1 LKWCETGVFHAI
13 PNDVPDTVLLLT
25 SSLLSAVQVAEE
37 VTPVET
43 MEIEG
48 PIHFLRLDL
57 PSEPEPWTYAV
68 SYAPHGYS
76 GSVKMLR
83 RLGRESLKVYLERE
97 VGILPKFTERA
108 LEGLERE
115 GSATIPTVRLTR
127 DRLEALGLL

>member
-1 LKWCETGVFHAI
+1 MIPPSHAATAA
-13 PNDVPDTVLLLT
+13 VA
-25 SSLLSAVQVAEE
+25 SAARGAGFA
-37 VTPVET
+37 PVET

-48 PIHFLRLDL
+48 PIHLLRLAL

-76 GSVKMLR
+76 SSVKMLR

-108 LEGLERE
+108 LEGLE
-115 GSATIPTVRLTR
+115 
-127 DRLEALGLL
+127 